1 MSDLSDRYVSRRE
14 IREQLNITESVLVS
28 YEQQLGIA
36 EPQSSY
42 YYTLA
47 RAIAKIHDL
56 VLKGMSLHDIRYL
69 SLCAEQYSEILPSLS
84 QFAELSPM
92 RYLSEAVKQYQ
103 MIIEEFQ
110 SREAQQRLQVDQLE
124 HNIASLNMQL
134 EDNYIF
140 GRKIEQLER
149 ELSRQK
155 AQAEA
160 KQMEVDE
167 LKSVIA
173 RSAEG
178 MMKQS
183 TGQQYVAPSLR
194 EML

>member
-1 MSDLSDRYVSRRE
+1 MSDLSSRYISRRE
-14 IREQLNITESVLVS
+14 IREQLNIAESVLVS
-28 YEQQLGIA
+28 YENQLGIA

-92 RYLSEAVKQYQ
+92 RYLGEAVKQYQ
-103 MIIEEFQ
+103 LIIEEFQ
-110 SREAQQRLQVDQLE
+110 TRETQQRVQVDQLE
-124 HNIASLNMQL
+124 HNIASLNMQV

-140 GRKIEQLER
+140 SRKLDQLER
-149 ELSRQK
+149 ELARTK
-155 AQAEA
+155 AQADA
-160 KQMEVDE
+160 KQLEAEE
-167 LKSVIA
+167 LKAIITKLESRLPAMAI
-173 RSAEG
+173 RQEP
-178 MMKQS
+178 KIQS
-183 TGQQYVAPSLR
+183 FLN
-194 EML
+194 